1 MLELLCKSLDY
12 IEANLDQD
20 MTIEDIAQSAHSSKF
35 HYQRLFLM
43 LTGSTVS
50 EYIRK
55 RKLTVAAQE
64 LAVHQTKVIDTAM
77 KYGYDT
83 RNHLPRPF
91 ANGMASVRLRQK
103 NKVPRFGLSRVFP
116 FKFK

>member
-64 LAVHQTKVIDTAM
+64 LAVHQTKVIDTASSD
-77 KYGYDT
+77 GSR
-83 RNHLPRPF
+83 RNELHNERKRSF
-91 ANGMASVRLRQK
+91 RSRRQTASCVCGQFSK
-103 NKVPRFGLSRVFP
+103 
-116 FKFK
+116 